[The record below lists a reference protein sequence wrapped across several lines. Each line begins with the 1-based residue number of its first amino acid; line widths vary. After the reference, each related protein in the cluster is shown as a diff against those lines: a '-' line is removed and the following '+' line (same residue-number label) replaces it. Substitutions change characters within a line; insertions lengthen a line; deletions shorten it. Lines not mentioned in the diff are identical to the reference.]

1 MNTTTATEIEYLT
14 DIKFRNAVKRS
25 LTGFRVLGKN
35 DYGRFSVSI
44 DGIYEDET
52 LFKVNYNHGDFNK
65 TAEENLKGQLRLER
79 QLTLAGF
86 EMVERE
92 MTRNW
97 SQETETYYLWRKA
110 AS

>member
-1 MNTTTATEIEYLT
+1 MNTTTETQVEYLT

-35 DYGRFSVSI
+35 DYARFSVTI

-52 LFKVNYNHGDFNK
+52 LFKVNYNHGQRSK
-65 TAEENLKGQLRLER
+65 TAEGQLEGQLRLER

-86 EMVERE
+86 EMVKFET
-92 MTRNW
+92 TRNW
-97 SQETETYYLWRKA
+97 SNEKETCYLWKKA
-110 AS
+110 AN